1 MDAPPGSPK
10 EDLAVLRE
18 LYEATNGYRWKVVW
32 DLDQAR
38 TSVLYERPCVLF
50 RLLPPLTLSRPLPL
64 HQGWRDYVFHGVE
77 VNDELR
83 VCRIALRRN
92 KLV

>member
-32 DLDQAR
+32 DLDQ
-38 TSVLYERPCVLF
+38 
-50 RLLPPLTLSRPLPL
+50 
-64 HQGWRDYVFHGVE
+64 GWRDYVFHGVE